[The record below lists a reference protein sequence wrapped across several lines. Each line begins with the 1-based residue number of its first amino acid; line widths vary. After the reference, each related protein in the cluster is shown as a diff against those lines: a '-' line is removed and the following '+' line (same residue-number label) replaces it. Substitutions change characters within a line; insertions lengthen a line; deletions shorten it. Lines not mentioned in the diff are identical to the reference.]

1 MFHMCQNRRWSVLF
15 LVAALFAGAIL
26 HEVRGDSI
34 TIIYSG
40 NLDGEL
46 EPCGCT
52 PDGNMGG
59 IKRQVTI
66 VDNAREKNRDI
77 VLLSSGGLISS
88 YTANERLTAEY
99 ILKGFQQL
107 NYDAIGVQWSDLAY
121 GKDFLAT
128 APLAWVSSNWPST
141 VSHLHRTVIRGEKKL
156 AVFSWLEGNP
166 QVAGME
172 SDVHPAVETG
182 ELTKMLRQAKDE
194 KALTVLMSPL
204 SEHDSKAKFN
214 LTLVDILIIKSAYE
228 EFGEPRRLGNDT
240 LILEPGSRGMRL
252 GKVELDINA
261 HGKIVSFR
269 HEVIP
274 MPSAVPD
281 AARMTT
287 WYDDYNARVKENYL
301 KSVELRKSQRDG
313 ALDYVGEQECKTC
326 HAAQHEIW
334 SRTRHADAFDALRE
348 VNKAFDPACIVCH
361 TVGFNKKGGYIDDLV
376 TDYLRNVQCESC
388 HGSGRVHVT
397 MNGKA
402 PLGHSDWNK
411 EKICHQC
418 HVPKHSPKFN
428 INEYWPKVA
437 H

>member
-1 MFHMCQNRRWSVLF
+1 MFQQCQSRHWPTLL
-15 LVAALFAGAIL
+15 LVATLFAGAIL

-52 PDGNMGG
+52 PEGNMGG
-59 IKRQVTI
+59 IKRQVSV
-66 VDNAREKNRDI
+66 VDNARENDRDI

-88 YTANERLTAEY
+88 YAANERLIAEY

-107 NYDAIGVQWSDLAY
+107 NYDAIGIQWSDLAY
-121 GKDFLAT
+121 GKDFLAK
-128 APLAWVSSNWPST
+128 APLAWVSSNWQSDI
-141 VSHLHRTVIRGEKKL
+141 SLLNRMVIRGEKKL
-156 AVFSWLEGNP
+156 AIFSWLEGNP
-166 QVAGME
+166 QVAAME
-172 SDVHPAVETG
+172 SDVHPVVKTD
-182 ELTKMLRQAKDE
+182 ELTAMLRQAKE
-194 KALTVLMSPL
+194 AKALTVLMSPL
-204 SEHDSKAKFN
+204 SEQDSKAKFD
-214 LTLVDILIIKSAYE
+214 LGLVDILIIKSAHE
-228 EFGEPRRLGNDT
+228 EYGEPRRTGSDT

-252 GKVELDINA
+252 GKVKLDINPQ
-261 HGKIVSFR
+261 GKITSFQ

-274 MPSAVPD
+274 MPPAVPD
-281 AARMTT
+281 ASRMAT

-313 ALDYVGEQECKTC
+313 ALDYAGEQECKTC
-326 HAAQHEIW
+326 HLAQHEIW
-334 SRTRHADAFDALRE
+334 TRTRHANAFDALRD

-361 TVGFNKKGGYIDDLV
+361 TVGFNKKGGYIDDQV

-388 HGSGRVHVT
+388 HGSGRIHVN
-397 MNGKA
+397 MKGKA
-402 PLGHSDWNK
+402 PLGHSGWNK
-411 EKICHQC
+411 EKICDQC

-428 INEYWPKVA
+428 TKEYWPKIA